1 MAKLEDKQQLIDTL
15 RGEEKIYSQMVY
27 TMGFQRLV
35 KATSKEEAISK
46 FQMDHIDVIADDENV
61 DCDDHSEVVETDIEV
76 TELYGE

>member
-1 MAKLEDKQQLIDTL
+1 MAKLADKQQLIDTL

-46 FQMDHIDVIADDENV
+46 FQNDHIDVIADDENV

-76 TELYGE
+76 TEVYGE

>member
-1 MAKLEDKQQLIDTL
+1 MAKLADKQQLIDTL
-15 RGEEKIYSQMVY
+15 RGEENIYSQMVY

-76 TELYGE
+76 TEVYGE

>member
-1 MAKLEDKQQLIDTL
+1 MAKLADKQQLIDTL

-35 KATSKEEAISK
+35 TPTSKEEAISK

-61 DCDDHSEVVETDIEV
+61 DCDDHSEVVETDMEV

>member
-1 MAKLEDKQQLIDTL
+1 MAKLADKQQLIDTL

-35 KATSKEEAISK
+35 KATSKDEAISK

-61 DCDDHSEVVETDIEV
+61 DCDDHSEVVETDMEV

>member
-1 MAKLEDKQQLIDTL
+1 MAKLADKQQLIDTL

-61 DCDDHSEVVETDIEV
+61 DCDDHSEVVETDMEV
-76 TELYGE
+76 TEVYGE

>member
-1 MAKLEDKQQLIDTL
+1 MAKLADKQQLIDTL
-15 RGEEKIYSQMVY
+15 RGEENIYSQMVY

-61 DCDDHSEVVETDIEV
+61 DCDDHSEVVETDMEV
-76 TELYGE
+76 TEVYGE

>member
-1 MAKLEDKQQLIDTL
+1 MAKLEDKQQLIDIIQ
-15 RGEEKIYSQMVY
+15 GKEQIYSQMVY

>member
-1 MAKLEDKQQLIDTL
+1 MAKLADKQQLIDAL
-15 RGEEKIYSQMVY
+15 KGEEKIYSQMIY

-46 FQMDHIDVIADDENV
+46 FQMDHIDIIADDENV
-61 DCDDHSEVVETDIEV
+61 DCDDHSEVVETDLEV

>member
-1 MAKLEDKQQLIDTL
+1 MAKLADKQQLIDTL

-61 DCDDHSEVVETDIEV
+61 DCEDHSDVVETDLEV
-76 TELYGE
+76 AELYGE

>member
-1 MAKLEDKQQLIDTL
+1 MAKLADKQQLMDTL

-35 KATSKEEAISK
+35 KATSKEEAMSK

-61 DCDDHSEVVETDIEV
+61 ECEDHSEVVDMDMEV
-76 TELYGE
+76 AELYGE

>member
-1 MAKLEDKQQLIDTL
+1 MAKLADKQQLIDTL
-15 RGEEKIYSQMVY
+15 WGEEKIYSQMVY

-76 TELYGE
+76 TEVYGE

>member
-1 MAKLEDKQQLIDTL
+1 MAKLAEKQQLIDAL
-15 RGEEKIYSQMVY
+15 KGEEKIYSQMIY

-46 FQMDHIDVIADDENV
+46 FQNDHIDVIADDENV
-61 DCDDHSEVVETDIEV
+61 DCDDHSEVVETDMEV

>member
-1 MAKLEDKQQLIDTL
+1 MAKLADKQQLIDIIQ
-15 RGEEKIYSQMVY
+15 GKEQIYSQMVY

-61 DCDDHSEVVETDIEV
+61 DCDDHSEVVETDMEV

>member
-1 MAKLEDKQQLIDTL
+1 MAKLADKQQLIDIIK
-15 RGEEKIYSQMVY
+15 GEEQIYSQMVY

-61 DCDDHSEVVETDIEV
+61 DCDDHSEVVETDMEV

>member
-1 MAKLEDKQQLIDTL
+1 MAKLAEKQQLIDAL
-15 RGEEKIYSQMVY
+15 KGEEKIYSQMIY

-61 DCDDHSEVVETDIEV
+61 DCEDHSEVVETDMEV

>member
-1 MAKLEDKQQLIDTL
+1 MSHLDEKQKLIDIIQ
-15 RGEEKIYSQMVY
+15 GKEQIYSQMVY

-35 KATSKEEAISK
+35 KATNKEEAISK

-61 DCDDHSEVVETDIEV
+61 DCDDHSEVVETDMEV

>member
-1 MAKLEDKQQLIDTL
+1 MAKLEDKQQLIDIIQ
-15 RGEEKIYSQMVY
+15 GKEQIYSQMVY

-61 DCDDHSEVVETDIEV
+61 DCDDHSEVVETDMEV
-76 TELYGE
+76 AELYGE

>member
-61 DCDDHSEVVETDIEV
+61 DCDDHSEVVETDMEV
-76 TELYGE
+76 TEVYGE

>member
-1 MAKLEDKQQLIDTL
+1 MAKLADKQQLIDTL

-46 FQMDHIDVIADDENV
+46 FQNDHIDIIADEENV
-61 DCDDHSEVVETDIEV
+61 DCDDHSDVVEMDMEV
-76 TELYGE
+76 AELYGE

>member
-1 MAKLEDKQQLIDTL
+1 MAKLADKQQLIDIIQ
-15 RGEEKIYSQMVY
+15 GKEKIYSQMVY

-61 DCDDHSEVVETDIEV
+61 DCDDHSEVVETDMEV

>member
-1 MAKLEDKQQLIDTL
+1 MAKLADKQQLIDIIK
-15 RGEEKIYSQMVY
+15 GKEQIYSQMVY

-76 TELYGE
+76 TEVYGE

>member
-1 MAKLEDKQQLIDTL
+1 MSHLDEKQKLIDIIQ
-15 RGEEKIYSQMVY
+15 GKEQIYSQMVY

-76 TELYGE
+76 TEVYGE

>member
-1 MAKLEDKQQLIDTL
+1 MAKLADKQQLIDTL

-46 FQMDHIDVIADDENV
+46 FQQDHIDVIADDENV
-61 DCDDHSEVVETDIEV
+61 DCDDHSEVVEMEMEV

>member
-1 MAKLEDKQQLIDTL
+1 MAKLADKQQLIDAL
-15 RGEEKIYSQMVY
+15 RGEENIYSQMVY

-46 FQMDHIDVIADDENV
+46 FQNDHIDVIADDENV

-76 TELYGE
+76 TEVYGE

>member
-1 MAKLEDKQQLIDTL
+1 MAKLADKQQLIDIIQ
-15 RGEEKIYSQMVY
+15 GKEKIYSQMVY

-46 FQMDHIDVIADDENV
+46 FQNDHIDVIADDENV
-61 DCDDHSEVVETDIEV
+61 DCDDHSEVVETDMEV

>member
-1 MAKLEDKQQLIDTL
+1 MAKLADKQQFIDTL

-61 DCDDHSEVVETDIEV
+61 DCDDHSEVVETDMEV

>member
-1 MAKLEDKQQLIDTL
+1 MAKLADKQQLIDIIK
-15 RGEEKIYSQMVY
+15 GEEQIYSQMVY

-76 TELYGE
+76 TEVYGE

>member
-1 MAKLEDKQQLIDTL
+1 MAKLADKQQLIDIIQ
-15 RGEEKIYSQMVY
+15 GKEQIYSQMVY

-35 KATSKEEAISK
+35 KATSKEQAISK

-61 DCDDHSEVVETDIEV
+61 DCDDHSEVVETDMEV

>member
-1 MAKLEDKQQLIDTL
+1 MAKLADKQQLIDTL

-76 TELYGE
+76 TEVYGE

>member
-1 MAKLEDKQQLIDTL
+1 MAKLADKQQLIDTL
-15 RGEEKIYSQMVY
+15 RGEQKIYSQMVY

-61 DCDDHSEVVETDIEV
+61 DCDDHSEVVETDMEV